1 MTNAESN
8 PNSNDPQDT
17 NLAAGTNPHPV
28 PESAVTSQPDDLH
41 DLFSAPSDDSEDP
54 LAGLR
59 NDPNYAALIRDLE
72 YIAKEVK
79 SLFDAEQESPR
90 DELWDQIKSKL
101 ASGDP
106 EEAGSL

>member
-1 MTNAESN
+1 MTNAE
-8 PNSNDPQDT
+8 DPQDT
-17 NLAAGTNPHPV
+17 NLAAGTTPNPGT
-28 PESAVTSQPDDLH
+28 ESAVAPTSQPDDLH

-79 SLFDAEQESPR
+79 QLFDSEQETPR

>member
-1 MTNAESN
+1 MTNAE
-8 PNSNDPQDT
+8 DPQST
-17 NLAAGTNPHPV
+17 TPAAGTNPNPV
-28 PESAVTSQPDDLH
+28 TEAAVASTSQPDDLH
-41 DLFSAPSDDSEDP
+41 DLFSAPSEDSEDP

-79 SLFDAEQESPR
+79 SLFDAEQETPR

-101 ASGDP
+101 ASGEP